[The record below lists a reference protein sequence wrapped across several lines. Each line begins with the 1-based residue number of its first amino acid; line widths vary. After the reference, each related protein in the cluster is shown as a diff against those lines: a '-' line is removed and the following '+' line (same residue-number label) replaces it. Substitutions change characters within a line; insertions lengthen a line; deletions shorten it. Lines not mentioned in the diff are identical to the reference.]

1 MKSVI
6 AQGATVA
13 KAVEEAVKK
22 AGNPKEFF
30 IKILQDAQGGFL
42 GFGSTKAKVALFFKK
57 DELMQRDTEVLSQD
71 SYKDLFDNK
80 GLDRQLG
87 EQDQHGSSNQPKAR
101 SSKGSGSMR
110 RRSLNTSQQKTR
122 HTNKSNTSTQK
133 KVNEADQG
141 NKEEKGKVS
150 NRPRTRSMGRVRG
163 DRRQGTRWGKR
174 SNESRKKDDKD
185 QS

>member
-42 GFGSTKAKVALFFKK
+42 GFGSTKAKIALFFKK
-57 DELMQRDTEVLSQD
+57 NELVQRNAEVLAQD

-80 GLDRQLG
+80 SLDRQLG
-87 EQDQHGSSNQPKAR
+87 EQEQQGGSNQAKPRQSKA
-101 SSKGSGSMR
+101 SGQMR
-110 RRSLNTSQQKTR
+110 RRSLNTSQQKGR
-122 HTNKSNTSTQK
+122 HTNRGNTSSQK
-133 KVNEADQG
+133 KENEVDQR
-141 NKEEKGKVS
+141 NQEEKSKESG
-150 NRPRTRSMGRVRG
+150 RPRTRSVSRARG